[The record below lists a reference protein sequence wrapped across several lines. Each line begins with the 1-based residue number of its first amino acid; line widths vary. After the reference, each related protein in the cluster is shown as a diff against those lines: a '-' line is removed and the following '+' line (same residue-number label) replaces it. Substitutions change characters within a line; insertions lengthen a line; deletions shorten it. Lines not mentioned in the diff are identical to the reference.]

1 MLNPKILI
9 SCLFR
14 LVLPF
19 FIFVSPLLTLF
30 ISLIVDN
37 IDGQLFY
44 DAGFRWKTYNKVDK
58 FLDYWWYIFIL
69 IYFYVYLPQ
78 LFLVA
83 LILFVIR
90 TVGQVLGVYLQIEK
104 IYIFFPNILEWF
116 FMLSILLPNQKL
128 EYNLIIATGISLFV
142 EYIIHINN
150 FHLISKYIH
159 HREIIWAKNEPKKK
173 SKSIKK

>member
-1 MLNPKILI
+1 
-9 SCLFR
+9 
-14 LVLPF
+14 
-19 FIFVSPLLTLF
+19 
-30 ISLIVDN
+30 
-37 IDGQLFY
+37 
-44 DAGFRWKTYNKVDK
+44 
-58 FLDYWWYIFIL
+58 
-69 IYFYVYLPQ
+69 
-78 LFLVA
+78 
-83 LILFVIR
+83 
-90 TVGQVLGVYLQIEK
+90 LGVYLQIEK